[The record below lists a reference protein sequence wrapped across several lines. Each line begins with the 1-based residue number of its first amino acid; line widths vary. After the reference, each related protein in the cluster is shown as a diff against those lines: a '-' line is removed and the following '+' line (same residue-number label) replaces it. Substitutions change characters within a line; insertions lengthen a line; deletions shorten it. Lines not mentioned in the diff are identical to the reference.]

1 MARTRLL
8 LLLRSS
14 ELPPATVSD
23 AEVLLRRSCCQQ
35 RRLAADGLEAGLE
48 MRRRLRG
55 SWGFVGAR
63 VAAGEGLGAL
73 GAVLRLRL
81 LVGVAAPG
89 LAAEDA
95 RVLAVCRES
104 EGRMRKC
111 EGKNLKIELSL

>member
-1 MARTRLL
+1 M
-8 LLLRSS
+8 
-14 ELPPATVSD
+14 
-23 AEVLLRRSCCQQ
+23 RRSCCQQ

-95 RVLAVCRES
+95 RVLTVCREKRR
-104 EGRMRKC
+104 EDEEMRSK
-111 EGKNLKIELSL
+111 EFKNRALFVVVEVRDVFYVISFLMDINAFK